1 MQCKRKKGAT
11 QEAGVFTLTARTR
24 VAVSK
29 DKAEYKRRWFEKDV
43 LNIRGSAPDINLQS
57 LFDVFVEVS
66 AGGLGI

>member
-1 MQCKRKKGAT
+1 MQYKRKKGAT
-11 QEAGVFTLTARTR
+11 HEAGVFTLTAGTR

-29 DKAEYKRRWFEKDV
+29 DEEEYKRPWFGKDV

-66 AGGLGI
+66 AGWLGI